1 MATLTHHLKPVG
13 LQQPYF
19 KCKEIAGIGLQLDY
33 NGLYT
38 KLLFEPHSRSL
49 DVLYYQLEHMR
60 DIIPDLESP
69 KIPFI
74 DYDSSIQDI

>member
-1 MATLTHHLKPVG
+1 VG

-38 KLLFEPHSRSL
+38 KLFFEPPSRAF
-49 DVLYYQLEHMR
+49 DVLYYQLEQMKY
-60 DIIPDLESP
+60 IIPVLETH
-69 KIPFI
+69 KIPLI
-74 DYDSSIQDI
+74 SYNSSIQDI